1 QQAVIS
7 QLQAAGRKSQ
17 VVTLEMLQAD
27 YQRQVQLVE
36 GRLVAVPRFGYVV
49 AMLCSLLS
57 IMGYYQLADCI
68 DLLFCLATQ
77 YRPDNKR
84 KSDDTAWNNQNQQ
97 PNKRQNTGRAYA
109 VGNGDRRPYEG
120 PRPLCSK
127 CNYHHEE
134 GFFECGAQG
143 HFKRDCP
150 KLKNNNNRGNRVRNA
165 KDWARVYAVG
175 NARANLDNNV
185 VTVESFEKKHPR
197 TCKFMGLDTVTMNPN
212 HAFGL
217 TNAIGR
223 VHGPYEPGKKEHE
236 EHLRQ
241 ILKLLKKEE
250 LYAKFSKCEFWI
262 SRVQFLGHVID
273 YRGIHV
279 DPAKIESIKDWASP
293 KTPTEIRQFL
303 GLTGYYRRFIEG
315 APILALPGGSKDFIA
330 YCDASKKGLGV
341 VLMQREKVI
350 SYASR
355 QLKFHEK
362 NYTTHDLELV
372 GSSIRSKELGG
383 EAGVPIVKVRWNSR
397 PGLSLHEEREEQSV
411 KKYPHLFTKTAP
423 SRGDMMVVTVE
434 WRCGDGDDND
444 VDDDGVVWAVAGG
457 EGFGGGDVGD
467 NDVDDDGVVWA
478 VAG

>member
-1 QQAVIS
+1 MHDAIEFATELMDKKINTWAECQA
-7 QLQAAGRKSQ
+7 
-17 VVTLEMLQAD
+17 
-27 YQRQVQLVE
+27 
-36 GRLVAVPRFGYVV
+36 
-49 AMLCSLLS
+49 
-57 IMGYYQLADCI
+57 
-68 DLLFCLATQ
+68 
-77 YRPDNKR
+77 DNKR

-279 DPAKIESIKDWASP
+279 DPPKIESIKIGRLL

-315 APILALPGGSKDFIA
+315 NFSTVEAEAVQCTNPGLTGGKQRFYRILRCFKEGFRRCVDAKRKVVFALKNWETEARTSNNIKKDDFWSVYWLRNSKD
-330 YCDASKKGLGV
+330 
-341 VLMQREKVI
+341 
-350 SYASR
+350 
-355 QLKFHEK
+355 
-362 NYTTHDLELV
+362 
-372 GSSIRSKELGG
+372 
-383 EAGVPIVKVRWNSR
+383 P
-397 PGLSLHEEREEQSV
+397 
-411 KKYPHLFTKTAP
+411 
-423 SRGDMMVVTVE
+423 
-434 WRCGDGDDND
+434 
-444 VDDDGVVWAVAGG
+444 
-457 EGFGGGDVGD
+457 
-467 NDVDDDGVVWA
+467 
-478 VAG
+478 